1 MHALIVEDDSTLGK
15 TLASVLKKAGFHAR
29 LCATLAQAQSC
40 LQAQQVDLVLLDLGL
55 PDGDG
60 LNLVQWLRGGNA
72 AEESARLNAQ
82 TPIVIM
88 TARDQVQDRI
98 KGLDLG
104 ADDYLGKPF
113 NVAELLARIR
123 VALRRMAGRARPQL
137 VRGPLR
143 LDPMARKV
151 YLREQLLEMR
161 SREFE
166 ILWMLAENVGDVVH
180 RARLDAAVH
189 EEGDKAESNTV
200 EVHIHHLRKK
210 LGEGWIGNLRG
221 QGYYLS
227 VQD

>member
-1 MHALIVEDDSTLGK
+1 MHALIVEDDSSLGK
-15 TLASVLKKAGFHAR
+15 ALVSVLKKAGFHAK
-29 LCATLAQAQSC
+29 LCSTLAQAQ
-40 LQAQQVDLVLLDLGL
+40 LYLRAQQVDLVLLDLGL

-60 LNLVQWLRGGNA
+60 LTLVQWLRSGDMA
-72 AEESARLNAQ
+72 QERIELNTQ

-88 TARDQVQDRI
+88 TARDQVEDRV

-113 NVAELLARIR
+113 DVDELLARIR
-123 VALRRMAGRARPQL
+123 VALRRMAGRARPEL
-137 VRGPLR
+137 VVGPLR

-151 YLREQLLEMR
+151 YLHQQLLDLR

-166 ILWMLAENVGDVVH
+166 ILWMLAQNAGDVVN

-189 EEGDKAESNTV
+189 EDGDKAESNTV

-210 LGEGWIGNLRG
+210 LGEGWIANLRG
-221 QGYYLS
+221 QGYYLV
-227 VQD
+227 VQE

>member
-15 TLASVLKKAGFHAR
+15 TLVSVLKKAGFHAR
-29 LCATLAQAQSC
+29 VCASLAQAQIC
-40 LQAQQVDLVLLDLGL
+40 LQTQQVDLVLLDLGL

-60 LNLVQWLRGGNA
+60 LSLVQWLRGGGA
-72 AEESARLNAQ
+72 AEAPAQLNAQ
-82 TPIVIM
+82 TPILIM
-88 TARDQVQDRI
+88 TARDQVEDRI

-113 NVAELLARIR
+113 NVDELLARIR
-123 VALRRMAGRARPQL
+123 VTLRRMAGRARPDL
-137 VRGPLR
+137 VLGPLR

-166 ILWMLAENVGDVVH
+166 ILWMLAENAGDVVN

-189 EEGDKAESNTV
+189 EEGAKAESNTV

-210 LGEGWIGNLRG
+210 LGEGWIANLRG

>member
-1 MHALIVEDDSTLGK
+1 MHALIVEDDSSLGK
-15 TLASVLKKAGFHAR
+15 ALASVLKKAGFQAR
-29 LCATLAQAQSC
+29 LCSTLAQAQLY

-60 LNLVQWLRGGNA
+60 LALVQWLRNGDTAQEGP
-72 AEESARLNAQ
+72 ELNAQ

-88 TARDQVQDRI
+88 TARDQVEDRI

-113 NVAELLARIR
+113 NVDELLARIR
-123 VALRRMAGRARPQL
+123 VALRRLAGRARPEL
-137 VRGPLR
+137 VLGSLR

-151 YLREQLLEMR
+151 YLRQQLLDMR
-161 SREFE
+161 SREFD
-166 ILWMLAENVGDVVH
+166 ILWMLAENAGDVVN

-189 EEGDKAESNTV
+189 EEGGKAESNTV

-221 QGYYLS
+221 QGYYLA